1 MTSIVP
7 TTEQIAAAFTAVERP
22 VPKGE
27 MLNSIRGAIASTGD
41 LETAIRACVVDFAS
55 DVLSGLMAY
64 QGALQEA
71 REPRYWAQRLIFQ
84 AQSRDRQ
91 AAYSDETADAY
102 TRKAEQDERTK
113 RPEMAQAAL
122 RLAEA
127 HRRGSEE
134 AREQAAALRIR
145 AFEVNGGNALAER
158 APTQVSA

>member
-7 TTEQIAAAFTAVERP
+7 TTEQIAAAFEAVERP
-22 VPKGE
+22 VPKDD

-41 LETAIRACVVDFAS
+41 LETAIRACIVDFA
-55 DVLSGLMAY
+55 DGVLSGLMAY

-102 TRKAEQDERTK
+102 TRKAEQEERTK
-113 RPEMAQAAL
+113 RPEMAAAAL

-127 HRRGSEE
+127 HRKGAEE
-134 AREQAAALRIR
+134 ARAQAAALRIR
-145 AFEVNGGNALAER
+145 AREVNGGKSLAEHPSGR
-158 APTQVSA
+158 VTA